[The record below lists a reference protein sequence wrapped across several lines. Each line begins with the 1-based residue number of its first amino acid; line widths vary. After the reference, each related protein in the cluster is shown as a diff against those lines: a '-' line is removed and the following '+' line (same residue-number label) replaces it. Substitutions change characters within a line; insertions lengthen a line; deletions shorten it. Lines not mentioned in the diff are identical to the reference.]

1 MTGVPVAA
9 RAESSPS
16 YSLSE
21 PHLEILM
28 LRLAYVAALSSF
40 VLIASPPVRATTLIV
55 SVGDAAT
62 GAFISGA
69 EVGLPSLRKTART
82 AWDGEARFS
91 ALTTGKYHIQV
102 RALGYAPGDLDVEVT
117 GDSMGVHFQLERVTA
132 ALDTVR
138 VTDRKILP
146 RMEEFE
152 SRRKMGLGRFLT
164 DSALRDDR
172 SQSMQWVLASRF
184 PGIRVRDHGV
194 ESMEPSGFAGDMS
207 CPVLIYVDGIKVSD
221 VSREQAIKEATQRL
235 AGGGGGK
242 GTLVPQPET
251 PHREIFPL
259 DNLRPDS
266 LAGVE
271 VYSRTTAPVQYKP
284 LGTYC
289 KVVLLWTRR

>member
-1 MTGVPVAA
+1 M
-9 RAESSPS
+9 
-16 YSLSE
+16 
-21 PHLEILM
+21 LM
-28 LRLAYVAALSSF
+28 LRLATVAALSSV
-40 VLIASPPVRATTLIV
+40 VLITSRSVPATTLIV
-55 SVGDAAT
+55 SVGDAGT

-69 EVGLPSLRKTART
+69 EVGLPSVRKLVRT

-91 ALTTGKYHIQV
+91 ALTTGKYRIQV

-117 GDSMGVHFQLERVTA
+117 GDSMGVHFQLERVA
-132 ALDTVR
+132 NALDTVR

-152 SRRKMGLGRFLT
+152 SRRKMGIGRFMT

-184 PGIRVRDHGV
+184 PGIQVRDHGI
-194 ESMEPSGFAGDMS
+194 EAMEPSGFVGDMS

-221 VSREQAIKEATQRL
+221 VSREKAIQASIQRL